1 MAYWTGNDFDY
12 AVSVR
17 RHLHE
22 YPELG
27 FDLDRTVVFVRQEL
41 DKLGIAWTDR
51 YGRGSVA
58 AWIGPENA
66 KTAMGIRAD
75 MDALPVTEKTGLPY
89 ASRIPGRMHACGHD
103 AHTAVLLTVARILKR
118 MEDRLPCR
126 VKLLFQ
132 PSEECEVSGAKA
144 MVDLGAADDVDAVIA
159 THCDNTLEAGRIGVH
174 AGDYMAAC
182 DPVTVT
188 FLGKTAHATLPE
200 QGVDAIAMA
209 WEAYGLLKE
218 LARREAGEKTV
229 YIFSINCFQGGTA
242 HNVIADQCRMI
253 ISFRYYDKDFAR
265 RVREKSMALCGHLAD
280 RYGGNVEFN
289 WSISTP
295 PVYNDP
301 ALAAQFAQSA
311 ERVLP
316 GQVVD
321 MPFLKSSEDF
331 SWFLTQKPGLL
342 FRFGTRNEALG
353 CATLIHCNDF
363 RIDETGM
370 RSAIDV
376 FVQFVLD
383 RPAAM

>member
-1 MAYWTGNDFDY
+1 
-12 AVSVR
+12 
-17 RHLHE
+17 
-22 YPELG
+22 
-27 FDLDRTVVFVRQEL
+27 
-41 DKLGIAWTDR
+41 
-51 YGRGSVA
+51 
-58 AWIGPENA
+58 
-66 KTAMGIRAD
+66 
-75 MDALPVTEKTGLPY
+75 
-89 ASRIPGRMHACGHD
+89 
-103 AHTAVLLTVARILKR
+103 
-118 MEDRLPCR
+118 
-126 VKLLFQ
+126 
-132 PSEECEVSGAKA
+132 
-144 MVDLGAADDVDAVIA
+144 
-159 THCDNTLEAGRIGVH
+159 
-174 AGDYMAAC
+174 MAAC